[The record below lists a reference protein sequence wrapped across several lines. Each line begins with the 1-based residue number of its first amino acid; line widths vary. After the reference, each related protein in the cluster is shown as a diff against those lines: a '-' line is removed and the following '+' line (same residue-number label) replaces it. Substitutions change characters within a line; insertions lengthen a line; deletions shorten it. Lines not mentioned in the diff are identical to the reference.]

1 LHRNC
6 FSLPLDVSDCKTFKT
21 IGQLIYITN
30 YNLFV
35 CRAMVHR
42 VLTHKLK
49 VVLTHK
55 LKVENDTAE
64 TGNDTAVDIPTT
76 GKY

>member
-1 LHRNC
+1 
-6 FSLPLDVSDCKTFKT
+6 
-21 IGQLIYITN
+21 
-30 YNLFV
+30 
-35 CRAMVHR
+35 

-64 TGNDTAVDIPTT
+64 TGNDATVDIPTI